1 MPWLYYS
8 QTPQQ
13 LLKDSEPVNL
23 VVSFYTDGKD
33 PGRVNELTYFL
44 ARYNIDGTFEGFQEL
59 KTQLCL
65 CPMTYL
71 DVVKSKAFG
80 VVTEN
85 TCELELD
92 LFAVGEFAKLP
103 ENTNIFF
110 ELFIK
115 DATGAG

>member
-1 MPWLYYS
+1 
-8 QTPQQ
+8 
-13 LLKDSEPVNL
+13 
-23 VVSFYTDGKD
+23 
-33 PGRVNELTYFL
+33 
-44 ARYNIDGTFEGFQEL
+44 
-59 KTQLCL
+59 
-65 CPMTYL
+65 MTYL

-85 TCELELD
+85 KCKLELD

-115 DATGAG
+115 DATGSGQLVDVPVLITNFRDQEGREPNKEYNFETSRMVRRFFLAETISGISSSDGFKN